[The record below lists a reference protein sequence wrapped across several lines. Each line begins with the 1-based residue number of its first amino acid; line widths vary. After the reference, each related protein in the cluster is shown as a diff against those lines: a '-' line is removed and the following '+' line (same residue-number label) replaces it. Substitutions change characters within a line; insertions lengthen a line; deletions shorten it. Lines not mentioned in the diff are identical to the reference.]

1 MSRRTAAYAAG
12 AADRVMIQDLLA
24 RYAWELDHGSA
35 EGWADAFTA
44 DGVFEAPNLGFRVAG
59 RDALIAFARDVHRT
73 LPNVHHVMTGFVI
86 DLAGDRASGRCFLN
100 EFMARPEGMYNN
112 LQGRYEDDFM
122 FDGVRWRIEHR
133 RAYVAEP
140 ESMGIG
146 KIGEYF
152 REFSA
157 AVAKFQVK

>member
-1 MSRRTAAYAAG
+1 MRRNETFIEG

-24 RYAWELDHGSA
+24 RYAWELDHGSPT
-35 EGWADAFTA
+35 GWADTFTPE
-44 DGVFEAPNLGFRVAG
+44 GVLEAPDLGFRVAG
-59 RDALIAFARDVHRT
+59 RESLIAFARDVRRT

-86 DLAGDRASGRCFLN
+86 DLSGDRASGRCFLN

-112 LQGRYEDDFM
+112 LQGWYEDAFL
-122 FDGVRWRIEHR
+122 FDGTRWRIEHR
-133 RAYVAEP
+133 RAFVVEP

-152 REFSA
+152 KEFSA
-157 AVAKFQVK
+157 AAVKYQKK